1 MIKKKLKRGLL
12 LVAAAAAV
20 MVLLTA
26 CSDTGNTTGQGAG
39 SGSSSGSAAGTV
51 TGGQDTAQDVP
62 GADSAGAGQPSDTV
76 SGTQG
81 DAGASDGGTQGSDAS
96 PSQDGAADAQAPA
109 GTDDG
114 GSADAGAQIIEDGP
128 DEASDGSESDIWSGT
143 YKSDSESVTLSQV
156 DSGNVSFSFAQAG
169 ISGTASV
176 KSSGQAVFNGDDY
189 HVVIFTISGSVLDVS
204 VASEEDFDASGS
216 PLIGTYIKSE

>member
-1 MIKKKLKRGLL
+1 MIKKGLKRGLL

-26 CSDTGNTTGQGAG
+26 CSSTGDTTGQGAG
-39 SGSSSGSAAGTV
+39 NGSSSGSAAGTV
-51 TGGQDTAQDVP
+51 TGGQDAP
-62 GADSAGAGQPSDTV
+62 GADSAGAEQPS
-76 SGTQG
+76 GT
-81 DAGASDGGTQGSDAS
+81 ASGTQGSDAS
-96 PSQDGAADAQAPA
+96 SPQDGAADAQGAA
-109 GTDDG
+109 GSDDG
-114 GSADAGAQIIEDGP
+114 GSADAGAQIIDDDP
-128 DEASDGSESDIWSGT
+128 DTAQDGSESDIWSGT
-143 YKSDSESVTLSQV
+143 YVSDSESVTLSQV
-156 DSGNVSFSFAQAG
+156 DSENVSFSFAQAG
-169 ISGTASV
+169 ISGTAAV

>member
-51 TGGQDTAQDVP
+51 TGGQDTAQDMP

-76 SGTQG
+76 S
-81 DAGASDGGTQGSDAS
+81 GTQGSDAS